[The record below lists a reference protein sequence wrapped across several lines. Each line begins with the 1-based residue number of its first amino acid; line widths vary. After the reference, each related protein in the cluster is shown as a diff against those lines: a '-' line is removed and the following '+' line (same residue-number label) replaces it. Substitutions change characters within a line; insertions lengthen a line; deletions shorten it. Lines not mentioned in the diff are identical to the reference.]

1 MTEERIHSGA
11 TKQFVPQA
19 EDLEK
24 INQLTCREFMAEE
37 LYTFRMA
44 LCDNDIDRDYERF
57 SDEALEALAP
67 MFVGMT
73 GLCDHETRAENQQ
86 ARIYETRVVSDPARQ
101 TRDGRPYRYLEAK
114 AYMVRTQGNQDTI
127 LEIEGGI
134 RREVSVSCRVKQKR
148 CSICGSLGG
157 CGHRP
162 GQEYDGALCWR
173 ELEEP
178 EDAYEWSFVA
188 VPAQPAAGVL
198 KSWKEQVVLEKSEY
212 ERLCQRIQ
220 TLEEDSREVRCGLMR
235 QLGELAGESGAAK
248 KALEAAGRMS
258 LRELR
263 CWKQLLEERG
273 GIAKAAA
280 PQSQFGAA
288 GGEVS
293 GGREDGFL
301 I

>member
-1 MTEERIHSGA
+1 MTEERIHAGT
-11 TKQFVPQA
+11 TKQFVPEEA
-19 EDLEK
+19 DLEK
-24 INQLTCREFMAEE
+24 INQLTCREFTAQE
-37 LYTFRMA
+37 LYTFRVA
-44 LCDNDIDRDYERF
+44 LCDNDIDRDFERF
-57 SDEALEALAP
+57 GDAALEALAAL
-67 MFVGMT
+67 FVGKT
-73 GLCDHETRAENQQ
+73 GLCDHEARAENQQ
-86 ARIYETRVVSDPARQ
+86 ARIYEARVVSDPARQ

-114 AYMVRTQGNQDTI
+114 AYMVRTQSNQDTI

-162 GQEYDGALCWR
+162 GQEYDGVLCWR

-212 ERLCQRIQ
+212 EQLCRRMKL
-220 TLEEDSREVRCGLMR
+220 LEEDSQEVRCSLMR
-235 QLGELAGESGAAK
+235 QLGQLAGDSGAAQ
-248 KALEAAGRMS
+248 KAMEAAQRMS

-263 CWKQLLEERG
+263 CWKQVLEERG
-273 GIAKAAA
+273 GQGRTGAI
-280 PQSQFGAA
+280 QSQFGPAREPVA
-288 GGEVS
+288 PS
-293 GGREDGFL
+293 GEDGFL